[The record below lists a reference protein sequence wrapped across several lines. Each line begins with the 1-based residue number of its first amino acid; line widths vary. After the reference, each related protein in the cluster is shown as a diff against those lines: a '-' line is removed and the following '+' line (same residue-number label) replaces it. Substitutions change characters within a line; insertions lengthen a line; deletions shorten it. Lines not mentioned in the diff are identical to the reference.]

1 MIPVLYK
8 ANSTNFDTY
17 GIGVLKDCTSC
28 EVTEERNGAFE
39 CQFKYPIHGTLY
51 KEITTERLVKAKPND
66 TAADQVFRIYRISTP
81 INGEVTVYAQ
91 HLSYDLL
98 GVAALQWASDSISPS
113 LAMERV
119 FQNTATPHNF
129 TCQTDYSAAKA
140 FSVSKPQ
147 SVRACLGGV
156 SGSFLDLWGGEFEWD
171 NFRVIHHQGRGQK
184 TGVVIEYGKNLTDLE
199 HENENADV
207 YTDLLPYA
215 VITAEDGTE
224 TVITLSEVLI
234 PIAETTLVQ
243 RKTLIRDFTEYFDE
257 LNPISESGLRAFAY
271 KYLSN
276 NPLGVSTPTVKVA
289 FEPLWKQP
297 EYAAVLERV
306 SLCDTVT
313 IRHSVLGITAKAKV
327 ITTVYDTLAE
337 KYISITLGSAKANLI
352 NNVTSAESAAQEAVQ
367 KVDRFPALMNSAIKN
382 ATSLITGQSGGY
394 VVIHTDSDNGQ
405 PYEILILDAPSI
417 DAAVNVWRW
426 NVGGLGFSKNGYNG
440 SYETAIT
447 ADGQIVADF
456 ITSGTLVANI
466 IKAGVLQSQDG
477 SSYWD
482 LESGEVVLRAYATS
496 DSVEQVGDRVTDIEN
511 KRMYRLV
518 ISSSNGN
525 IFKNG
530 VISTTLYATV
540 FSWDENVTDSLDP
553 NQFIWTRVSADP
565 SSDAK
570 WNADHAGGTKSV
582 EITSED
588 VDARATFFCDLIDTT
603 TRSSLLG

>member
-98 GVAALQWASDSISPS
+98 GVAALQWASDSISAS

-156 SGSFLDLWGGEFEWD
+156 SGSFLNLWGGEFEWD
-171 NFRVIHHQGRGQK
+171 NFNVIHHQGRGQK

-352 NNVTSAESAAQEAVQ
+352 HNVTSAESAAQEAVQ

-440 SYETAIT
+440 PYETAIT